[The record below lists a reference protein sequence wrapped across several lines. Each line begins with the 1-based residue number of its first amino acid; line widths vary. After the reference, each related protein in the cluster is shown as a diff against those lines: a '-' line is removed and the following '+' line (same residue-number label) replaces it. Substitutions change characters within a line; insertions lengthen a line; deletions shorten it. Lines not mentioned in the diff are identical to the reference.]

1 LREPGARV
9 LARGTAEAWHG
20 TRAFERNPSKKNA
33 ALLRGNHTARRL
45 LWGKTRTPTVCGAE
59 DRLTAARLRD
69 GGRTAKPKRDG
80 ANPSPRGESPEVARC
95 GRTQSRTAAHRK
107 PRTKNEKRRRTIRE
121 EDTRRSRRRAIGN
134 PSACFVE
141 GEYGPG
147 RTDEGSKNKTHGWI
161 LRRREEKIPHGLES
175 TPKITPKMKI
185 SDPKQE
191 HHEHPKFRFFS
202 MEIQHGS
209 HTAEVTALP
218 PSF

>member
-1 LREPGARV
+1 
-9 LARGTAEAWHG
+9 LARDARL
-20 TRAFERNPSKKNA
+20 RAKSLKKNA

-45 LWGKTRTPTVCGAE
+45 LWGKPRTPTARGTE

-69 GGRTAKPKRDG
+69 GGRTTKPKRG
-80 ANPSPRGESPEVARC
+80 GVNPSPRGESPEAARC
-95 GRTQSRTAAHRK
+95 GRTQSRTAVHRK

-141 GEYGPG
+141 GEYGL
-147 RTDEGSKNKTHGWI
+147 N
-161 LRRREEKIPHGLES
+161 RRRKQKQNAWMDPSAQRGKDPARAGINTKNHTENEDFRSKTRTS
-175 TPKITPKMKI
+175 RTPQIHI
-185 SDPKQE
+185 
-191 HHEHPKFRFFS
+191 FS